1 MTEQFRFIET
11 ASYAKLTPPS
21 SLGRPMKLEW
31 LSIKQLVVDPE
42 YQREITFVG
51 RKNIRKIVEQFNW
64 SMFTPIMVAGVGS
77 NKYAIVD
84 GQHRVTAAA
93 LCGIDRVPC
102 AIIEA
107 LRGEQAAAFRAI
119 NANTTKLHTVQLFHA
134 ACAAEDKDS
143 LRVLE
148 VCKRAGI
155 KIPRSLGICR
165 PRETFC
171 VSTIK
176 KGIERAGEAVTI
188 LAIRAIVHSG
198 DGAAAELNKTIIGS
212 TITVLHS
219 HPEWCVSEAK
229 LFRAFEDCCLED
241 MWREAASAAARVRGT
256 STPLNFEAS
265 LIETLSAA
273 FASKPRRA

>member
-1 MTEQFRFIET
+1 MTEQFRAIET
-11 ASYAKLTPPS
+11 ASYAKIERPP

-42 YQREITFVG
+42 YQREITIVG

-64 SMFTPIMVAGVGS
+64 SMFAPIMVAGVGS
-77 NKYAIVD
+77 NRYAIVD

-93 LCGIDRVPC
+93 LCGVDKVPC

-107 LRGEQAAAFRAI
+107 MRGEQAAAFRAI

-134 ACAAEDKDS
+134 ACAAQDQDS
-143 LRVLE
+143 LKVLD

-155 KIPRSLGICR
+155 VIPRSLGVCR

-171 VSTIK
+171 VATIK
-176 KGIERAGEAVTI
+176 KGIEKAGDAVTV
-188 LAIRAIVHSG
+188 LALRAIVHSG
-198 DGAAAELNKTIIGS
+198 DGVQSELNKTIIGS
-212 TITVLHS
+212 TINVLHS
-219 HPEWCVSEAK
+219 HPEWCKSEKA
-229 LFRAFEDCCLED
+229 LFAAFEDCCLED
-241 MWREAASAAARVRGT
+241 MWREAASSAARVRGT

-265 LIETLSAA
+265 LIEILSAA
-273 FASKPRRA
+273 FGNKPRRA